1 MQPWKTQNWQT
12 KNQIKPVKDAHWK
25 TQNQIKRVKNAKL
38 ENTGPKNTLMKNAGL
53 EHAEPNPRD
62 QIAEVENVV
71 LAKTK

>member
-1 MQPWKTQNWQT
+1 VYRGTRDR
-12 KNQIKPVKDAHWK
+12 KNAA
-25 TQNQIKRVKNAKL
+25 VKNAELADEKPNRTSERCTL